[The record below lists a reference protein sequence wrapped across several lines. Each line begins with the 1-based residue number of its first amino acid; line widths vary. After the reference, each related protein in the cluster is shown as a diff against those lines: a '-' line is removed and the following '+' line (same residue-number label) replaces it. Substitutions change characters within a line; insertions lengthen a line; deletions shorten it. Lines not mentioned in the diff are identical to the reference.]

1 MILPLG
7 HTLDPEQTK
16 HPHMLSTD
24 TKQHYS
30 RYSQDAKQTRTC
42 NLHSVYSFLAG
53 GSATAV
59 DGVDTAGIGAVLTDV
74 EDLFF
79 SAACIVIQNKPIL

>member
-16 HPHMLSTD
+16 HTHKLSTD

-30 RYSQDAKQTRTC
+30 RYSQDTKQTRTC

-53 GSATAV
+53 GSETAEA
-59 DGVDTAGIGAVLTDV
+59 DGVEAVGIGAALTDV

-79 SAACIVIQNKPIL
+79 SAA

>member
-1 MILPLG
+1 MILLLG

-16 HPHMLSTD
+16 HPHTLSTD

-30 RYSQDAKQTRTC
+30 RYSQDTKQTRTC

-53 GSATAV
+53 GSATAAEA
-59 DGVDTAGIGAVLTDV
+59 DGVDTVDIGAALTDV

-79 SAACIVIQNKPIL
+79 SAA